1 MKQSTNKQTF
11 NEVLQKENHYK
22 EEKYKD
28 VKASKENL
36 FFEEQNCDEKV
47 VTRLKGREKI
57 YKLKKKN
64 QSWQGR
70 DNKGMKRA
78 WLDCTRQ
85 DK

>member
-1 MKQSTNKQTF
+1 M
-11 NEVLQKENHYK
+11 QKENHYK

-57 YKLKKKN
+57 YKLKKK
-64 QSWQGR
+64 
-70 DNKGMKRA
+70 KTV
-78 WLDCTRQ
+78 LTRQ
-85 DK
+85 RQQRHEEDLA